1 MFLQVLSSNA
11 SSYTDATLRP
21 YRDAFGHHSVCCLVP
36 PLLLGRSKHPLL
48 HCIHAAHIQTCK
60 SSGPCCGWGMFTR
73 SLGVEI
79 GLSFCSMPAK
89 CQALFMP
96 LIPPPLFLNLLFFS
110 PPLNSPFLLITAACL
125 PCTRLCTEIPSSILI
140 ERKCC
145 YNHHV
150 LQKMKRK

>member
-11 SSYTDATLRP
+11 SSYTDGMLRP
-21 YRDAFGHHSVCCLVP
+21 HRDAFGHHSVCSVLFYFPCSGDPCCTVCMP
-36 PLLLGRSKHPLL
+36 
-48 HCIHAAHIQTCK
+48 HIQTCK

-96 LIPPPLFLNLLFFS
+96 LIPPLLFLNLLFFS
-110 PPLNSPFLLITAACL
+110 PPLISPFLLTTAACL